1 MKIRFWGVR
10 GSIPC
15 PGPATV
21 KYGGN
26 TPCIEL
32 RLEDSRRTVIID
44 AGSGIRDLG
53 NLMMVR
59 DLPEGPIRA
68 DLFLTHTHW
77 DHIMGFPF
85 FTPVYVPGTK
95 LNIYGPA
102 TYEEETMR
110 DVMGGQMAYRYFP
123 VRWTDLAAD
132 IRYFDLK
139 EERIDL
145 GGGLLV
151 SSIYLNHP
159 VLSLGYRFERAG
171 AVLCTVFD
179 TEPFRNIFST
189 DPLDS
194 SYSEEMAAEG
204 EAVAKEQ
211 NERLEA
217 FFHGA
222 DFLIHDAQYTGEEYS
237 QGKTGWGHSP
247 MEHAIQTAGRAGVKR
262 LALFHHDPMRTDAEL
277 DALAVTLC
285 TPGTAE
291 SPEVVFAR
299 EGMEIDI
306 GRCA

>member
-15 PGPATV
+15 PGPDTV
-21 KYGGN
+21 EYGGN

-32 RLEDSRRTVIID
+32 RLEGSRRAVIID

-53 NLMMVR
+53 NRMMAR
-59 DLPEGPIRA
+59 DLSGGPIRA

-85 FTPVYVPGTK
+85 FTPVYVPGTR

-102 TYEEETMR
+102 TYEAETIR

-123 VRWTDLAAD
+123 VRWTDLAAE

-139 EERIDL
+139 EGRLDL
-145 GGGLLV
+145 GEGLLV

-189 DPLDS
+189 DPLDP

-204 EAVAKEQ
+204 EAVARER
-211 NERLEA
+211 NERLEE
-217 FFHGA
+217 FFRGA
-222 DFLIHDAQYTGEEYS
+222 DCLIHDAQYTREEYVH
-237 QGKTGWGHSP
+237 GKIGWGHSP
-247 MEHAIQTAGRAGVKR
+247 MEHAIEAAGRAGVKK
-262 LALFHHDPMRTDAEL
+262 LVLFHHDPMRTDAEL
-277 DALAVTLC
+277 NALSATLC
-285 TPGTAE
+285 PPGTEGA
-291 SPEVVFAR
+291 PEVVFAR
-299 EGMEIDI
+299 EGMEMSI
-306 GRCA
+306 G